1 MDAAEARREV
11 LLDFMHYIYTLD
23 IDVMTLKDVHRALDV
38 NVLLIGLQLFLS
50 DGKNTTVFS
59 AMDLKLWN
67 RCFFVCLIMLE
78 TVGNS

>member
-59 AMDLKLWN
+59 AMDLKLSGE
-67 RCFFVCLIMLE
+67 LE
-78 TVGNS
+78 